1 MKTAIFSL
9 IIAISVG
16 ILSAFQFER
25 YQTLS
30 SSTHASLTALEN
42 KMNLSLASLRDEL
55 TKLKTSEEAIL
66 AQAQNPTFKTAELE
80 YLIRLASARLQTT
93 RDLKAAIELLTLAQ
107 TKIQTL
113 NDLHLSPLSEA
124 IEKDIL
130 TLQQASTLNIE
141 DLWLKVSD
149 IIDQTASISSQ
160 TLTANAQQTEATA
173 QPQLQEKQEN
183 TSRLS
188 ILKQGF
194 FESLESIKDFIK
206 IRHSTQRIE
215 PLLSETQ
222 KNLIQENLRSLLEQI
237 RLAILTTEDK
247 IFQKALKDTQQWLS
261 RYYDDTDPVVQ
272 KMQNTITELLAIQL
286 RPTLPL
292 ITAVE
297 FFNTLNNR

>member
-30 SSTHASLTALEN
+30 SSTHASLAALEN

-66 AQAQNPTFKTAELE
+66 TQAQNPTFKTAELE

-130 TLQQASTLNIE
+130 TLQQASTLNVE
-141 DLWLKVSD
+141 DLWLKVSMKGLVLM
-149 IIDQTASISSQ
+149 SC
-160 TLTANAQQTEATA
+160 
-173 QPQLQEKQEN
+173 
-183 TSRLS
+183 
-188 ILKQGF
+188 F
-194 FESLESIKDFIK
+194 
-206 IRHSTQRIE
+206 
-215 PLLSETQ
+215 
-222 KNLIQENLRSLLEQI
+222 
-237 RLAILTTEDK
+237 
-247 IFQKALKDTQQWLS
+247 
-261 RYYDDTDPVVQ
+261 
-272 KMQNTITELLAIQL
+272 
-286 RPTLPL
+286 
-292 ITAVE
+292 
-297 FFNTLNNR
+297 

>member
-1 MKTAIFSL
+1 VKTAIFSL

-30 SSTHASLTALEN
+30 SSTHASLAALEN

-66 AQAQNPTFKTAELE
+66 TQAQNPTFKTAELE

-130 TLQQASTLNIE
+130 TLQQASTLNVE

-173 QPQLQEKQEN
+173 QPQPQEKQEN

-261 RYYDDTDPVVQ
+261 RYYDETDPVVQ

>member
-30 SSTHASLTALEN
+30 SSTHASLAALEN

-66 AQAQNPTFKTAELE
+66 TQAQNPTFKTAELE

-130 TLQQASTLNIE
+130 TLQQASTLNVE

-173 QPQLQEKQEN
+173 QPQPQEKQEN

-261 RYYDDTDPVVQ
+261 RYYDETDPVVQ